1 MAGEIF
7 FLVIGLIMIL
17 IAAEGFTNGI
27 EILGRKLSLSQA
39 VVGSILAA
47 VGTALPE
54 TILPIV
60 AIFFYKGASA
70 KDIGVGAILG
80 APFMLSTLA
89 FFLVG
94 ITVLTS
100 YIKKRRRFEI
110 NIETHSTKRDLIFFL
125 PMYSTAVLLP
135 FVIGK
140 SFSILI
146 AVILIGGY
154 IFYAYRT
161 FRCESAD
168 IEHSEGMY
176 LWRLVR
182 KLKLSTAHNPNLILI
197 LLQVA
202 GALFVMVTGAHTFVK
217 SLEHVSI
224 RFGMSPLLFALM
236 LAPVATEL
244 PEKFNSITWTWKGR
258 DTLAI
263 GNITG
268 AMVFQSTFPVSVGLL
283 FTEWKLTG
291 MAILSAII
299 ALTSASIVFGELVF
313 KKRISPVTM
322 LFGGGLY
329 LIYAAVLITS
339 LNPIK

>member
-1 MAGEIF
+1 MLGEIF
-7 FLVIGLIMIL
+7 FLLIGLVMIL
-17 IAAEGFTNGI
+17 LAAEGFTNGI
-27 EILGRKLSLSQA
+27 ETLGRRFSLSQA
-39 VVGSILAA
+39 VVGSLLAA

-60 AIFFYKGASA
+60 AIFFYGGESA

-94 ITVLTS
+94 ITILVS

-110 NIETHSTKRDLIFFL
+110 NVETHSTKRDLIFFL
-125 PMYSTAVLLP
+125 PMYSTAVLMP
-135 FVIGK
+135 IIIGR
-140 SFSILI
+140 SFSIPI
-146 AVILIGGY
+146 AIILIGGY

-161 FRCESAD
+161 FKCESAD
-168 IEHSEGMY
+168 VEHSEEMY
-176 LWRLVR
+176 LWRLIR
-182 KLKLSTAHNPNLILI
+182 KLRLTTAHSPHLVWIF
-197 LLQVA
+197 LQVA
-202 GALFVMVTGAHTFVK
+202 GALFIMITGAHTFVK

-224 RFGMSPLLFALM
+224 RFGMNPLLFALM
-236 LAPVATEL
+236 LAPIATEL
-244 PEKFNSITWTWKGR
+244 PEKFNSVTWTWKGR

-283 FTEWKLTG
+283 FTEWRLTG
-291 MAILSAII
+291 MAVLSAII
-299 ALTSASIVFGELVF
+299 ALTSASIVFGEIVF
-313 KKRISPVTM
+313 KKRISPFTM

-329 LIYAAVLITS
+329 LIYVVVLITGK
-339 LNPIK
+339 I

>member
-1 MAGEIF
+1 MFADIF
-7 FLVIGLIMIL
+7 FLIIGLLMIL
-17 IAAEGFTNGI
+17 LAAEGFTNGVETI
-27 EILGRKLSLSQA
+27 GRRFSLSQA

-60 AIFFYKGASA
+60 AIFFYGGKSA

-94 ITVLTS
+94 LTVLAS
-100 YIKKRRRFEI
+100 YIKKRRKFEI
-110 NIETHSTKRDLIFFL
+110 NVETHSTRRDLIFFL
-125 PMYSTAVLLP
+125 PMYSTAILIPIVA
-135 FVIGK
+135 GR
-140 SFSILI
+140 SFSVPIAIILI
-146 AVILIGGY
+146 CGY

-161 FRCESAD
+161 FRCEKSAD
-168 IEHSEGMY
+168 IEYSEEMY
-176 LWRLVR
+176 LLRFLR
-182 KLKLSTAHNPNLILI
+182 KLKLSNTHKPHIILM
-197 LLQVA
+197 LLQVI
-202 GALFVMVTGAHTFVK
+202 GALFVMIAGAHTFVER
-217 SLEHVSI
+217 LEHVSI
-224 RFGMSPLLFALM
+224 RFGMNPLLFALM

-244 PEKFNSITWTWKGR
+244 PEKINSVTWTWKGR

-283 FTEWKLTG
+283 FTEWRLTG
-291 MAILSAII
+291 MALFSAII
-299 ALTSASIVFGELVF
+299 AITSASIVIGELIF
-313 KKRISPVTM
+313 RKRLSPFTL

-329 LIYAAVLITS
+329 LIYAVVLITGRM
-339 LNPIK
+339 

>member
-1 MAGEIF
+1 MLGEFF
-7 FLVIGLIMIL
+7 FLLIGLVMIL

-27 EILGRKLSLSQA
+27 ETLGKRFHLSQA

-54 TILPIV
+54 TVLPIV
-60 AIFFYKGASA
+60 AIFFYGGESA

-89 FFLVG
+89 CFFVG

-110 NIETHSTKRDLIFFL
+110 NVETHSVRRDLIFFL
-125 PMYSTAVLLP
+125 LMYSAAILMPIVL
-135 FVIGK
+135 GR
-140 SFSILI
+140 SFSIPI
-146 AVILIGGY
+146 AIILICGY

-161 FRCESAD
+161 FRCDSAD
-168 IEHSEGMY
+168 IEHSEMMY
-176 LWRLVR
+176 LWKFIR
-182 KLKLSTAHNPNLILI
+182 KLRLTNKDSPHLILI
-197 LLQVA
+197 LLQVI
-202 GALFVMVTGAHTFVK
+202 GALFLMIAGAHRFVE
-217 SLEHVSI
+217 SLEHVSVK
-224 RFGMSPLLFALM
+224 FGMNPLLFALM
-236 LAPVATEL
+236 LAPIATEL
-244 PEKFNSITWTWKGR
+244 PEKFNSVTWTWKGR

-283 FTEWKLTG
+283 FTEWRLTG
-291 MAILSAII
+291 MAIFSAII
-299 ALTSASIVFGELVF
+299 ALASASIVFGEIVF
-313 KKRISPVTM
+313 KKRISPFTM

-329 LIYAAVLITS
+329 LIYVVVLVTS
-339 LNPIK
+339 NK